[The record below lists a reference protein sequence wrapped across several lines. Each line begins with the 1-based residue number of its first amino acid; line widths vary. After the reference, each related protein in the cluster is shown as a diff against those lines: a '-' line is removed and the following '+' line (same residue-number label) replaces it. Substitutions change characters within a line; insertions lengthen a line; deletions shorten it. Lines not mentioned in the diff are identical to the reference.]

1 MPPSARCSHIA
12 WSMNYWI
19 QCKGRGSLWIFIWID
34 QYGCY
39 NAAVLL
45 VVEGS
50 QRRMMEEKMASQKDN
65 TLAIV
70 RNLSK
75 ESHAGLLFCYK
86 ALKKFGYDPQ
96 KTLAYLKSEEFKTS
110 FLT

>member
-1 MPPSARCSHIA
+1 
-12 WSMNYWI
+12 
-19 QCKGRGSLWIFIWID
+19 
-34 QYGCY
+34 
-39 NAAVLL
+39 
-45 VVEGS
+45 
-50 QRRMMEEKMASQKDN
+50 MASQKDN